1 MATRLSAE
9 YLESEK
15 GQEER
20 SIEESFDRWVEDLDD
35 MVREGKI
42 SQEDAKKQQDEMLE
56 SAVKG
61 IETVR
66 NEDGTLTVKFRAG
79 GRLEMD
85 WHLYTWGKHVTVV
98 KPENWREMVDNTF

>member
-1 MATRLSAE
+1 MGEKMGSSSPWESLILNEDKTRKTE

-66 NEDGTLTVKFRAG
+66 NEEYE
-79 GRLEMD
+79 LE
-85 WHLYTWGKHVTVV
+85 LLLSL
-98 KPENWREMVDNTF
+98 